1 MTKKPSGCFAWLIN
15 IALTLASIILISLI
29 LWRGLIGAVVGAVI
43 FGLLGATVWHGALIG
58 AALSILALLF
68 NEHEGLFTQ
77 DHGTG
82 APIGWLET
90 EAVDNSI
97 ALGRDEAG
105 RQITIQRPLSV
116 VFSYVSDFRHY
127 PEWANS
133 VNPKVQQ
140 LSLESTGVG
149 AKFQMREAAIGNSG
163 IFTFEITDWISNHKI
178 AYQRSTRDKKMVAK
192 IVGGYYLF
200 APAISTPACTV
211 VTHVIQLQSRRGWGW
226 TRAPYEHV
234 IAEDLFKLKQ
244 KLER

>member
-1 MTKKPSGCFAWLIN
+1 MTKKPSGRFAWLIN
-15 IALTLASIILISLI
+15 TALTLASIIFIGLI

-58 AALSILALLF
+58 AGLSILTLLF
-68 NEHEGLFTQ
+68 NEHESLFTQ

-82 APIGWLET
+82 APIGWLKT

-97 ALGRDEAG
+97 ALGKTEAG
-105 RQITIQRPLSV
+105 RQITIQCPLNV
-116 VFSYVSDFRHY
+116 VFSYVSDFSRR
-127 PEWANS
+127 PEWTTS
-133 VNPKVQQ
+133 VNPKAQQ
-140 LSLESTGVG
+140 LSPESTGVG

-163 IFTFEITDWISNHKI
+163 IFTLEITDWVSNHKI
-178 AYQRSTRDKKMVAK
+178 AYQRSTRDKKMVVK

-200 APAISTPACTV
+200 APAISTSAFTV
-211 VTHVIQLQSRRGWGW
+211 VTHIIQLQTRRGWGW
-226 TRAPYEHV
+226 TRAPYEHA